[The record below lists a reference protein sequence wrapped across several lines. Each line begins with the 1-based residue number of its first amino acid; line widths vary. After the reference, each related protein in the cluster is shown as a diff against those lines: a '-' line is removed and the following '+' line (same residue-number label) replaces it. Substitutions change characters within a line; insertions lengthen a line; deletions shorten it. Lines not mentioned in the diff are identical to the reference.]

1 MRNGMSK
8 TAFLIFAMIIAFGI
22 LSTVA
27 LAIITTKPIGVIVT
41 GFLIFGLLT
50 VGLMIMLT
58 EKDFKLDDDFKLTIV
73 RVRKFTL
80 PDGISEDEVDVEED
94 EIYVEEDD
102 NFKEVK

>member
-1 MRNGMSK
+1 MSK